1 MKLSM
6 SWQAAQNALVDRM
19 RPTSVLHCY
28 HLAPT
33 HDKTDKTMKLLS
45 TLTT

>member
-6 SWQAAQNALVDRM
+6 SLQAAQNALVDRM

-28 HLAPT
+28 HLASI
-33 HDKTDKTMKLLS
+33 HDKTDKTMKLIS
-45 TLTT
+45 TFTT